1 MKISTVL
8 KFAQITLIAFAFIFA
23 TSYTAIGVQAAG
35 KKPSFAGKP
44 AEKLGKGGRSEEA
57 KQHGKN
63 KVKKEKKK
71 TKKEKKEKK
80 AKKGKKGKKK

>member
-8 KFAQITLIAFAFIFA
+8 KFAQIALIAFAFIFA
-23 TSYTAIGVQAAG
+23 TSYTPSDVQAAG

-63 KVKKEKKK
+63 KVKKEKKA
-71 TKKEKKEKK
+71 KKAKKEKK
-80 AKKGKKGKKK
+80 AKKGKKK